1 MIVRQIPLTDILTT
15 NAYFYG
21 DEKSGHG
28 FLIDPGAE
36 ADELLQLLN
45 DNHWT
50 IEKILLTHGH
60 FDHIGAVQK
69 LHEKL
74 GIPYYIEKSGNVLLQ
89 NPSLNLS
96 AFFGRNIVLNR
107 ADFLQ
112 EGDVLRLNDQ
122 TKGGLKVLHTP
133 GHTPDSVVYH
143 DAENAVAFVGDTIFK
158 GSIGA
163 THFPLGNDGQLQ
175 KSIKNKILTLPP
187 ETILYSG
194 HSEPTT
200 VAAEQN
206 NPFID

>member
-1 MIVRQIPLTDILTT
+1 MIVRQIPLTGVLTT

-36 ADELLQLLN
+36 ADELLQLISSN
-45 DNHWT
+45 GWI

-163 THFPLGNDGQLQ
+163 THFPLGNDKQLQ
-175 KSIKNKILTLPP
+175 KSLKNKILTLPP

>member
-1 MIVRQIPLTDILTT
+1 MIVRQIPLTGVLTT

-143 DAENAVAFVGDTIFK
+143 DAENAIAFVGDTIFK

-187 ETILYSG
+187 QTILYSG